1 MIALDRTR
9 AELLAEIDASH
20 HPTEPVNDLADRRV
34 ARRDVQVRLSGH
46 GRDDLFPFLEVVLSD
61 RFASVPRMELLP
73 DLLIPLRNAL
83 GNAWKHGNGGDLEKT
98 VAVEMVLTGEGAL
111 IAITDQGP
119 GFDVA
124 VTYQR
129 YRDEEAYYQNHGCGF
144 RNLDCAVSTVVSFEN
159 EGRTILLCYRPA
171 PDPIPASSFRF
182 APHNREDP
190 SSRRIAEELSV
201 LPEFVNGGN
210 GAVSCT
216 AYAISPDAGDSGYR
230 YAVRVAHSDDGTF
243 ETRVVTGRLHGAEDR
258 ARADLEA
265 AARLHDAGFAE
276 RMRIPRPLARLTS
289 EPRLVLFDFDP
300 WMNLWEYLACR
311 RRPRSVRHFAERV
324 AQTLSALHK
333 SRVTVPGTERD
344 GGETLERA
352 IARAETTVRAVLGS
366 DFVNRFRMC
375 VHASEARSALK
386 MQRPRCP
393 IHGAMAW
400 DCIRFG
406 IDGKFYLYRFENCRR
421 SNPGFDLGGFAA
433 DLACFTLARFDAGA
447 YRLCRDAFLAH
458 YNAEPEHLVGAE
470 DLRLHTVL
478 ALCERLE
485 PVRLGRNGSNGDF
498 VSALDFALRDG

>member
-9 AELLAEIDASH
+9 AELLTEIDASH

-182 APHNREDP
+182 APHNHEDP

-210 GAVSCT
+210 GAAACT
-216 AYAISPDAGDSGYR
+216 AYPIFPNPGETGYR
-230 YAVRVAHSDDGTF
+230 IAVLAWHLGGGKVRAGG
-243 ETRVVTGRLHGAEDR
+243 VTGRLHWGGDP
-258 ARADLEA
+258 ARAGL
-265 AARLHDAGFAE
+265 
-276 RMRIPRPLARLTS
+276 
-289 EPRLVLFDFDP
+289 
-300 WMNLWEYLACR
+300 
-311 RRPRSVRHFAERV
+311 
-324 AQTLSALHK
+324 
-333 SRVTVPGTERD
+333 
-344 GGETLERA
+344 
-352 IARAETTVRAVLGS
+352 
-366 DFVNRFRMC
+366 
-375 VHASEARSALK
+375 
-386 MQRPRCP
+386 
-393 IHGAMAW
+393 
-400 DCIRFG
+400 
-406 IDGKFYLYRFENCRR
+406 
-421 SNPGFDLGGFAA
+421 
-433 DLACFTLARFDAGA
+433 
-447 YRLCRDAFLAH
+447 
-458 YNAEPEHLVGAE
+458 
-470 DLRLHTVL
+470 
-478 ALCERLE
+478 
-485 PVRLGRNGSNGDF
+485 
-498 VSALDFALRDG
+498 

>member
-9 AELLAEIDASH
+9 AELLTEIDASH

-182 APHNREDP
+182 APHDHEDP

-201 LPEFVNGGN
+201 LPEFVNGGD
-210 GAVSCT
+210 GAVCCT
-216 AYAISPDAGDSGYR
+216 PPARSPDAGGRGYR
-230 YAVRVAHSDDGTF
+230 YA
-243 ETRVVTGRLHGAEDR
+243 GRGA
-258 ARADLEA
+258 
-265 AARLHDAGFAE
+265 
-276 RMRIPRPLARLTS
+276 
-289 EPRLVLFDFDP
+289 
-300 WMNLWEYLACR
+300 
-311 RRPRSVRHFAERV
+311 
-324 AQTLSALHK
+324 
-333 SRVTVPGTERD
+333 
-344 GGETLERA
+344 
-352 IARAETTVRAVLGS
+352 
-366 DFVNRFRMC
+366 
-375 VHASEARSALK
+375 
-386 MQRPRCP
+386 
-393 IHGAMAW
+393 
-400 DCIRFG
+400 
-406 IDGKFYLYRFENCRR
+406 
-421 SNPGFDLGGFAA
+421 
-433 DLACFTLARFDAGA
+433 
-447 YRLCRDAFLAH
+447 
-458 YNAEPEHLVGAE
+458 
-470 DLRLHTVL
+470 
-478 ALCERLE
+478 ALCGGTGGTRGGTGVRRGAGGAAWAGLE
-485 PVRLGRNGSNGDF
+485 T
-498 VSALDFALRDG
+498 A